1 MKSLKDQLLK
11 AKPPQPRE
19 VWKAQDLEVRLHSE
33 NREDKKARPVLIV
46 SSAKLTVR
54 DASIINI
61 VPLSTSKSPDSLIIP
76 IAKAYEEIAEG
87 FSPKEG
93 SCALLQFY
101 QPIELKHFVERCGT
115 IEENTYCAIQFTLCS
130 ELIGYVDFD
139 LTL

>member
-11 AKPPQPRE
+11 ANPPQPRE
-19 VWKAQDLEVRLHSE
+19 VWKVLDLEVRLHSE

-46 SSAKLTVR
+46 SSDKLTVQN
-54 DASIINI
+54 ASIINV
-61 VPLSTSKSPDSLIIP
+61 VPLTTAKTPDSLIIP
-76 IAKAYEEIAEG
+76 IGKAYEEAAKD
-87 FSPKEG
+87 FSPKEA
-93 SCALLQFY
+93 SCALQFY
-101 QPIELKHFVERCGT
+101 QPIELKYFVERCGT

>member
-19 VWKAQDLEVRLHSE
+19 VWKVQDLEVRLHSE
-33 NREDKKARPVLIV
+33 NREDKKVRPVLVV
-46 SSAKLTVR
+46 SSDKLTVPN
-54 DASIINI
+54 ASIINV
-61 VPLSTSKSPDSLIIP
+61 VPLTTSKNPDSLIIP
-76 IAKAYEEIAEG
+76 IGKAYEETAKG
-87 FSPKEG
+87 FSLKEA

-101 QPIELKHFVERCGT
+101 QPIELKYFVERCGT